1 MKQRE
6 PQQVVC
12 CVGVRYHSPQPTG
25 YGLEAMRAWM
35 EKEKRLLVLDAAI
48 ARGLADSE
56 SGRGRDIDTVRQDFV
71 KRYAQFSRLSHV
83 NVSFITFKVVKAPL

>member
-1 MKQRE
+1 
-6 PQQVVC
+6 
-12 CVGVRYHSPQPTG
+12 
-25 YGLEAMRAWM
+25 M

-71 KRYAQFSRLSHV
+71 KRYAQ
-83 NVSFITFKVVKAPL
+83 